1 MGRVGR
7 PAIETRELE
16 STSQC
21 AVCRVIHN
29 QQHGDL
35 LNSGSQRERAR
46 ILATS
51 SKAAR
56 AWLKCISVSSL
67 GTRMTNEQI
76 RIAVAIQLGCKMY
89 DSHSCSR
96 CNSDAPSDS
105 SHGLHYRRAARHHS
119 RHSHLNNLVQRALVS
134 ARVPSVLK
142 PLGFTRNDAKRSD
155 GITLVP

>member
-1 MGRVGR
+1 
-7 PAIETRELE
+7 
-16 STSQC
+16 
-21 AVCRVIHN
+21 
-29 QQHGDL
+29 
-35 LNSGSQRERAR
+35 
-46 ILATS
+46 
-51 SKAAR
+51 
-56 AWLKCISVSSL
+56 
-67 GTRMTNEQI
+67 MTNEQI

-155 GITLVP
+155 GITLVPWSKGFSLVWHATVVDPLAPIHRTKSSGATGATTNSAAARKYADIEARVTSLSPRFWDSRPAKHFCW